1 MAPLPDTDHRALILI
16 ESSGSRDRLREIVG
30 LPVFATGGHIWRDV
44 PLGEAPVFD
53 REGMARR
60 IPRHLAT
67 MKALWEIL
75 SRPWE
80 ALLIGTD
87 PDDEGDVIAAD
98 LVAMARTACPRAA
111 LFRVHWQT
119 MEKEAVHH
127 ALGQATEINPLKDP
141 PLGAAG
147 LARATIDRILIEQAQ
162 RVPGGGRVAGPLLD
176 ALARSSLPAGPPRLA
191 FDRPWTLRDLLVMG
205 RGADTGQRYALA
217 ESLYLS
223 GHLSYPRT
231 AAQGY
236 WPETQAILV
245 DRAPL
250 RSTQPLPL
258 SLPLSAPH
266 EALWATGPILLDTH
280 PDMLSAPDAVLASV
294 MAAAWVSQGIVPPED
309 MPAPPAPATGIDARL
324 VDWQA
329 REGLGRPSTWAQRA
343 MAFCERGWA
352 TPEGAL
358 APEGARVH
366 QKVPEPLRDAAFS
379 RAIEAHIADKAA
391 EGWDALAIVRSA
403 FARFS
408 PDLVPPP
415 SHLCDRSVNHDVGRS
430 GHAVGYADGDG
441 HPPGRVEDAIAA
453 HESRQYHGV

>member
-1 MAPLPDTDHRALILI
+1 MAPLPETDHRALILI
-16 ESSGSRDRLREIVG
+16 ESSGLRDRLREIVRF
-30 LPVFATGGHIWRDV
+30 PVFATGGHIFRDV
-44 PLGEAPVFD
+44 PLGEGPVFD

-60 IPRHLAT
+60 IPRHIAT
-67 MKALWEIL
+67 MKALWEML

-80 ALLIGTD
+80 ALLIATD

-98 LVAMARTACPRAA
+98 LVDIARTTCPRAA

-176 ALARSSLPAGPPRLA
+176 ALARSDVPAGPPRLA
-191 FDRPWTLRDLLVMG
+191 FDHPWTLRDLLVMG

-223 GHLSYPRT
+223 GRLSYPRT

-245 DRAPL
+245 DRAPT
-250 RSTQPLPL
+250 RSAQSLPP
-258 SLPLSAPH
+258 SLPLSVPH
-266 EALWATGPILLDTH
+266 EALWATGPVLLDTC

-294 MAAAWVSQGIVPPED
+294 MAAAWVSQGIVSPED
-309 MPAPPAPATGIDARL
+309 LPAPPTAATGIDARL

-329 REGLGRPSTWAQRA
+329 REGLGRPSTWGQRA
-343 MAFCERGWA
+343 MMFCQRGWV

-358 APEGARVH
+358 TPKGLRVY
-366 QKVPEPLRDAAFS
+366 QQVPDLLRNAAFS
-379 RAIEAHIADKAA
+379 RAIESHIAERAA
-391 EGWDALAIVRSA
+391 AGWDARAIVMSA

-408 PDLVPPP
+408 PDLAPPP
-415 SHLCDRSVNHDVGRS
+415 SQLCDRALNQHVSSGSHVVDYAKDEGGTCELSQPHSV
-430 GHAVGYADGDG
+430 
-441 HPPGRVEDAIAA
+441 
-453 HESRQYHGV
+453 

>member
-1 MAPLPDTDHRALILI
+1 MPLPKTDHRALILI
-16 ESSGSRDRLREIVG
+16 ESSGLRDRLREIVRF
-30 LPVFATGGHIWRDV
+30 PVFATGGHIFRDV
-44 PLGEAPVFD
+44 PLGEGPVFD

-67 MKALWEIL
+67 MKALWEMM
-75 SRPWE
+75 SHPWE
-80 ALLIGTD
+80 ALLIATD

-98 LVAMARTACPRAA
+98 LVAIARTTCPRAA

-147 LARATIDRILIEQAQ
+147 LARATIDRILIEQAR
-162 RVPGGGRVAGPLLD
+162 RVPGGGRVAGPLLN
-176 ALARSSLPAGPPRLA
+176 ALARSDLPVGPPRLA

-205 RGADTGQRYALA
+205 RGVDTGQRYALA

-223 GHLSYPRT
+223 GRLSYPRT

-245 DRAPL
+245 DRAPT
-250 RSTQPLPL
+250 RSPQSLPPSL
-258 SLPLSAPH
+258 SLSLPH
-266 EALWATGPILLDTH
+266 EALCATEPVLLDTS

-294 MAAAWVSQGIVPPED
+294 MAAAWASQGIVPAED
-309 MPAPPAPATGIDARL
+309 LPAPPTAAIGIDARL

-329 REGLGRPSTWAQRA
+329 REGLGRPSTWSQRA
-343 MAFCERGWA
+343 MAFWERGWV
-352 TPEGAL
+352 TPEGTL
-358 APEGARVH
+358 TPEGVRVH
-366 QKVPEPLRDAAFS
+366 QKIPDLLRDADFS
-379 RAIEAHIADKAA
+379 HAVEAHIAEKAA
-391 EGWDALAIVRSA
+391 EGWDARAIVMSA

-408 PDLVPPP
+408 PDLVPP
-415 SHLCDRSVNHDVGRS
+415 SLHLWDRAVNHDVGRG
-430 GHAVGYADGDG
+430 GHTVG
-441 HPPGRVEDAIAA
+441 HVEDGGAMG
-453 HESRQYHGV
+453 EPRSRVITDIPCWRRLMC